1 MKDQSNSGY
10 AAADK
15 FPGNEDS
22 IYSQGANAASSS
34 DENKIPEKLPYVFTY
49 RRPQEWHYSSHAF
62 WQIRLITLK

>member
-34 DENKIPEKLPYVFTY
+34 DENKIPEKLPYVFTH
-49 RRPQEWHYSSHAF
+49 RRPQE
-62 WQIRLITLK
+62 